1 MEYIALSRSLRELVP
16 LRRLLEDIGKSLNV
30 EFCNHSMIHSQV
42 FEDNNGALILSETP
56 MMTPRTKNIAV
67 KYHWFRDN
75 IGEKCGIVLK
85 K

>member
-1 MEYIALSRSLRELVP
+1 
-16 LRRLLEDIGKSLNV
+16 
-30 EFCNHSMIHSQV
+30 MIHSQV